1 MIEVTGPLWLWD
13 GAKGSW
19 HFLTVPEA
27 EAAELK
33 LYRLAEHGSFGSI
46 RVEAALGDVR
56 WRTSLFPVARTR
68 ELLLPVKADVRRRAD
83 IAAGDQITVAIE
95 PI

>member
-46 RVEAALGDVR
+46 RVEAVLVMCVGGPRCSR
-56 WRTSLFPVARTR
+56 WHAPAKFCCRSRRTYVGAPISL
-68 ELLLPVKADVRRRAD
+68 L
-83 IAAGDQITVAIE
+83 AIRSRL
-95 PI
+95 